1 MKLGPIFGLLSGVA
15 AAGTVFVAVDVVG
28 RALFHIADAG
38 APTPEATPVQPR
50 SATEAASTAEPHIA
64 DPTASGNGSE
74 SAAASVAPSG
84 PASGAAS
91 GATPAG
97 LDLVAGEKVFKKC
110 TACHDAKAAGK
121 HKTGPN
127 LWGILNRPA
136 HAAEGF
142 KYSEAMLGHAAPWG
156 PEELDRYLTNPKT
169 AIPGNKMAFAG
180 LPKAADR
187 HNLIAWLAAQSDTPL
202 APEALPF
209 AGAVASSEAA
219 PEASPE
225 ATPAEEIAQIPYQN
239 PPERTAGE
247 LAEVAAKVA
256 ALQAE
261 LPGLD
266 YQRARYHPIHFPP
279 AIESASNEECL
290 VCHQEIIEAKPRA
303 ESPAGVKAAESIA
316 WYQTLDTYTGDQA
329 DFHYRHLRSEFAV
342 EVMNLECN
350 FCHKGNDP
358 REESPDMMALRAT
371 FSAGAQPEF
380 TNRKMVNVETT
391 CLRCHGAMPDP
402 VEIMGLSGPWHEARL
417 DLEDPNDPAMVNG
430 CLSCHGELFRTNR
443 HNVSYLK
450 AANIEELAKE
460 VSSDT
465 CYGCHGGRSW
475 YRISYPYPRHA
486 WPGMDPETPAWAEG
500 RPSQSDEAYRL
511 APAAGQ

>member
-15 AAGTVFVAVDVVG
+15 AAATVFVAVDVVG

-38 APTPEATPVQPR
+38 APTPEAAPVQPR
-50 SATEAASTAEPHIA
+50 SATEAASTAEPQLA

-74 SAAASVAPSG
+74 SAVASVAP
-84 PASGAAS
+84 PS

-97 LDLVAGEKVFKKC
+97 LDLAAGEKVFKKC
-110 TACHDAKAAGK
+110 AACHDAKAAGK
-121 HKTGPN
+121 NKTGPN
-127 LWGILNRPA
+127 LWGIVNRPA
-136 HAAEGF
+136 HAVDGF
-142 KYSEAMLGHAAPWG
+142 KYSEAMLGHAEPWS
-156 PEELDRYLTNPKT
+156 PEELDRYLTNPKE
-169 AIPGNKMAFAG
+169 AIAGNKMAFAG

-202 APEALPF
+202 AAEALPF
-209 AGAVASSEAA
+209 AVAEAGSAAAPAEAAAEPA
-219 PEASPE
+219 PEA
-225 ATPAEEIAQIPYQN
+225 EIAQIPYTN
-239 PPERTAGE
+239 PPERTADE

-279 AIESASNEECL
+279 MIETASNEECL
-290 VCHQEIIEAKPRA
+290 VCHREIIEAKPRA
-303 ESPAGVKAAESIA
+303 ESPAGVKAAESLA
-316 WYQTLDTYTGDQA
+316 WYQTLDTYSGDQA
-329 DFHYRHLRSEFAV
+329 DFHYRHLQSEFAL

-358 REESPDMMALRAT
+358 REESPDMMPLRAA
-371 FSAGAQPEF
+371 FSAPAQPEF
-380 TNRKMVNVETT
+380 TNRKMVNPETT

-402 VEIMGLSGPWHEARL
+402 VEIMGLSGPWHEARA
-417 DLEDPNDPAMVNG
+417 DLEDPSDPTMVNG

-450 AANIEELAKE
+450 AANIEDLAKE

-465 CYGCHGGRSW
+465 CFGCHGGRAW

-486 WPGMDPETPAWAEG
+486 WPGMDPEPPAWAEG
-500 RPSQSDEAYRL
+500 RQTQSDEAYRL